1 MGPVRARRCGIPCPH
16 TCYTSR
22 MDASNGWEK
31 AGVMRLV
38 QVAQHASDLQR
49 AAEFYSALL
58 SARYTAVFDPPGL
71 LFFDLDGVRLLLE
84 QGAPS
89 SLLYLGVPD
98 VKRTVEQLK
107 GRGVEIV
114 AEPRVIFSHDDGLL
128 GARRHGGVDGIH
140 PGQRGKH
147 PGAGQPDSPGIAIPA
162 VRHPNACR
170 PGPRTPA
177 Q

>member
-1 MGPVRARRCGIPCPH
+1 
-16 TCYTSR
+16 
-22 MDASNGWEK
+22 
-31 AGVMRLV
+31 MRLV

-128 GARRHGGVDGIH
+128 G
-140 PGQRGKH
+140 P
-147 PGAGQPDSPGIAIPA
+147 AGTEEWMAFIRDSEGNTLGLVSQIPPA
-162 VRHPNACR
+162 SPSR
-170 PGPRTPA
+170 P
-177 Q
+177 